1 MYALP
6 HYSTFLPRPKDSGLR
21 CHLGAKAARLSPSAA
36 TNFIQ
41 MRDMLIIAFPDGDE
55 GEENSVEGSP
65 PSALPT

>member
-1 MYALP
+1 M
-6 HYSTFLPRPKDSGLR
+6 SGLQ

-41 MRDMLIIAFPDGDE
+41 RDMLIIAFPDEDE
-55 GEENSVEGSP
+55 GEENSVEGSS